1 MHDQQP
7 VERGDLPHRRLEL
20 IELER
25 GELLDARR
33 TQEALEPEHAGVMEL
48 AQLPEV
54 ARDGP
59 APEPD
64 VDVDLPLGGGPLLGE
79 GGDRRRRRDA
89 VERHVEDR
97 RHAARGSRARR
108 GLEPLPLG
116 PSGLV
121 DVDVRI
127 DQSGHHHAVA
137 GVHERDTRRRVVEGR
152 DALDAAVDDVD
163 ARLANALRRH
173 DAPASDHDV
182 GPVHD
187 RIVARAGAST
197 LTAVRTVFRAARWP
211 GDVAVRDG
219 RIEAVGSV
227 AEEPG
232 DEVIRCDGDLITAGL
247 VNTHHHLYQWMTR
260 GRCVGCDLFGWLVE
274 LYPVWGRLDVEDVRA
289 AALVGLAELA
299 LTGCTTAADHHYLVP
314 RGDDTVF
321 DAIVD
326 AARTVG
332 IRLHVARGSMDL
344 GESRGG
350 LPPDHVVEDLD
361 AILASTESVIAR
373 HHDGER
379 VVVTVAPCSL
389 FSVTPELMR
398 ASAELA
404 RRHALRL
411 HTHLAE
417 TIDEERDV
425 LERFGRRPV
434 DLLDELG
441 WIDGDVW
448 VAHGIHFDDAEVAR
462 LGTRAPG
469 SRTARRAT
477 HGLAPGCAGW
487 WISRAPGRRS
497 ASASTGRRP
506 TRWAGYSPH
515 SARRSIPPG
524 SVPTAPTSS
533 CRPTRSGWPPRA
545 ARDASAGT
553 TWAGS
558 SPGSGRTSWSGRA
571 TTSATS
577 PIRSPASSSG
587 PTDGRGT
594 CSSRGSRWCG
604 TGRCSGRTRA
614 ALRRNLAERARRL
627 WP

>member
-1 MHDQQP
+1 M
-7 VERGDLPHRRLEL
+7 ERGDLPHRRLEL
-20 IELER
+20 IEIER

-33 TQEALEPEHAGVMEL
+33 TQEALEPEHAGVVEL
-48 AQLPEV
+48 AQPPELV
-54 ARDGP
+54 GDGP
-59 APEPD
+59 TPEPD
-64 VDVDLPLGGGPLLGE
+64 VHVDLPVGGGPLLGE

-89 VERHVEDR
+89 VERHVDDR
-97 RHAARGSRARR
+97 GHAARRGRSRG

-116 PSGLV
+116 PSRLV

-127 DQSGHHHAVA
+127 DQSGHHRAVA
-137 GVHERDTRRRVVEGR
+137 GVHERDTRRRVVERG
-152 DALDAAVDDVD
+152 DALDAAVDDLD
-163 ARLANALRRH
+163 ARLANAVRRH

-187 RIVARAGAST
+187 RIVARAATST

-332 IRLHVARGSMDL
+332 IRVHVARGSMDL

-379 VVVTVAPCSL
+379 VVVTVAPCSP

-404 RRHALRL
+404 RRHGLRL

-417 TIDEERDV
+417 TAEEERDV
-425 LERFGRRPV
+425 LDRFGRRPV

-462 LGTRAPG
+462 LGEAGTGVAHCPSSNARLGAGMCRVVDLQAAGVPVGLGWMG
-469 SRTARRAT
+469 S
-477 HGLAPGCAGW
+477 
-487 WISRAPGRRS
+487 
-497 ASASTGRRP
+497 RP
-506 TRWAGYSPH
+506 TRWAACSP
-515 SARRSIPPG
+515 SCARRSTPPG
-524 SVPTAPTSS
+524 SAPTGR
-533 CRPTRSGWPPRA
+533 CLPAHRLAPVGHRGRRAMPRPRRPGRLEPGLRADLVVWPGDDLGDVPDPLAGLVLGPDRRA
-545 ARDASAGT
+545 RHVFVEGEPS
-553 TWAGS
+553 
-558 SPGSGRTSWSGRA
+558 
-571 TTSATS
+571 
-577 PIRSPASSSG
+577 
-587 PTDGRGT
+587 
-594 CSSRGSRWCG
+594 CG
-604 TGRCSGRTRA
+604 TGRLLGPDER
-614 ALRRNLAERARRL
+614 ALRRDLTERARRL